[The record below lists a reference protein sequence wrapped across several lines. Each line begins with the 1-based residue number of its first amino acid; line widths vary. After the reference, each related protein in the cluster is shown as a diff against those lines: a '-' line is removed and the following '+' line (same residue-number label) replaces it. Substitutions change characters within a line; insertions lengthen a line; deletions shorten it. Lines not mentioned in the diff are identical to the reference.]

1 MGNRLLEHLTGRQE
15 QIVDLVRRLV
25 EVESPTTDRDG
36 VNRAMALVAGEVR
49 ALGGTVEPVPQVPER
64 ADRGDH
70 MAASWPGR
78 MAEAPVLVLIH
89 LDTVWSLGTLAKQ
102 PFRIEGDR
110 AFGPGIYD
118 MKSSAAMLIEAVRAL
133 QALDCTPRRPLKVLF
148 TSDEEIGSW
157 TSRALIEQEAQKA
170 AAVLVMEGSEDE
182 GAVTARKG
190 IMYFL
195 VKAHG
200 RASHAGMAH
209 AEGINAIEELAHQ
222 ILKIQRLTD
231 YQVGTTVSAGIVAGG
246 TRTNVVPAEA
256 QVEVDARIPT
266 MAEAERLTAAM
277 EGLSPTLQGARL
289 EVSSL
294 LKRPPLA
301 RSEGVVQLYQAAR
314 ALAAEI
320 GFDLKEVHSGGISD
334 GNFTAALGI
343 PTLDGLGAVGS
354 GAHAADEHIVLSR
367 LPERTALLA
376 RLIETL

>member
-1 MGNRLLEHLTGRQE
+1 MGRRLLDYLNGRQE
-15 QIVDLVRRLV
+15 QTVDLIRRLV

-36 VNRAMALVAGEVR
+36 VNRAMALVAEEVR
-49 ALGGTVEPVPQVPER
+49 ALGGAVEPVPQVPER

-70 MAASWPGR
+70 MAVSWPGQT
-78 MAEAPVLVLIH
+78 AQAPVLVLIH
-89 LDTVWSLGTLAKQ
+89 LDTVWSLGSLSRQ

-133 QALDCTPRRPLKVLF
+133 QALGRTPRRPLKVLF

-157 TSRALIEQEAQKA
+157 TSRTLIEREAEKA

-195 VKAHG
+195 VKAQG
-200 RASHAGMAH
+200 RASHAGMSH
-209 AEGINAIEELAHQ
+209 AQGINAIEELAHQ
-222 ILKIQRLTD
+222 VLKIQGLTD
-231 YQVGTTVSAGIVAGG
+231 YQVGTTVSAGIIAGG
-246 TRTNVVPAEA
+246 SRTNVVPAEA

-277 EGLSPTLQGARL
+277 EGLTPALAGARV

-301 RSEGVVQLYQAAR
+301 RSEGVVRLYEAAR
-314 ALAAEI
+314 TLAAEI

-334 GNFTAALGI
+334 GNFTAALGA

-354 GAHAADEHIVLSR
+354 GAHAADEQILLSR
-367 LPERTALLA
+367 LPERIALLA